1 MNNWYFLSME
11 NDLFLA
17 GLAAIAMIGL
27 ALVAWR
33 TAKKRTFSELTN
45 SPLPAAAAPSPGQGI
60 PLFIQ
65 YAEANG
71 EVNSRRIDGLKVKE
85 VQSEGTLRPRML
97 LFGWCHQRRARIEFA
112 VARIVSLTD
121 RQTGEVYDKTGA
133 IAGYL
138 RLVALDNT
146 ATPEDRQ
153 AEGYREIERAKRDR
167 KLILAPVNASIEWQ
181 FSHGKGATQSAR
193 VWITAVAIGPD
204 GRAYALFV
212 ESIGGGSVERPY
224 FIKPR
229 GSGHREVL
237 TIEGEDE
244 SHEGEAIATWAEQW
258 LSKTG

>member
-1 MNNWYFLSME
+1 ME
-11 NDLFLA
+11 NFFFLFS
-17 GLAAIAMIGL
+17 LAAVASIGL
-27 ALVAWR
+27 ALVAWQ
-33 TAKKRTFSELTN
+33 TAKKRAFSEPTN
-45 SPLPAAAAPSPGQGI
+45 SPQPDVAASSPGEGI

-85 VQSEGTLRPRML
+85 VQSEGTRRPRLL

-112 VARIVSLTD
+112 VARIESLTD
-121 RQTGEVYDKTGA
+121 PRTGEVYDKKSA

-138 RLVALDNT
+138 RLVALENT

-153 AEGYREIERAKRDR
+153 AEGYREVERAKRDR
-167 KLILAPVNASIEWQ
+167 KLVLTPVNASIEWR

-193 VWITAVAIGPD
+193 VWITAVAVGPD

-212 ESIGGGSVERPY
+212 ESIGGGAAERPY
-224 FIKPR
+224 FIKPL

-237 TIEGEDE
+237 IIEGEDE
-244 SHEGEAIATWAEQW
+244 SHKGEAIATWAEQW
-258 LSKTG
+258 LRKAE

>member
-1 MNNWYFLSME
+1 ME
-11 NDLFLA
+11 NDFFLA
-17 GLAAIAMIGL
+17 GLAAFAMIGL

-33 TAKKRTFSELTN
+33 TAKKRAFSGPTN
-45 SPLPAAAAPSPGQGI
+45 SPRPAAAASSPGQGI

-71 EVNSRRIDGLKVKE
+71 EVNSLRIDVLKVEE
-85 VQSEGTLRPRML
+85 VQSEGTRRPRLL

-112 VARIVSLTD
+112 VARIESLTD
-121 RQTGEVYDKTGA
+121 PRTGEVYDRKSA

-138 RLVALDNT
+138 RLVALQNT

-167 KLILAPVNASIEWQ
+167 KLILTPVKVSIGWR
-181 FSHGKGATQSAR
+181 FSHGKGAKQSAR

-212 ESIGGGSVERPY
+212 ESIGGGSAERPY
-224 FIKPR
+224 FIMPL

-258 LSKTG
+258 LGKPE

>member
-1 MNNWYFLSME
+1 ME
-11 NDLFLA
+11 NDFFLA
-17 GLAAIAMIGL
+17 GLAAFAMIGL

-33 TAKKRTFSELTN
+33 TAKKRAFSEPTN
-45 SPLPAAAAPSPGQGI
+45 SPRPAAAASSPGQGN

-71 EVNSRRIDGLKVKE
+71 EVNSLRIDVLKVEE
-85 VQSEGTLRPRML
+85 VQSEGTRRPRLL

-112 VARIVSLTD
+112 VARIESLTD
-121 RQTGEVYDKTGA
+121 PRTGEVYDRKSA

-138 RLVALDNT
+138 RLVALQNT

-153 AEGYREIERAKRDR
+153 AEGYREIERDKRDR
-167 KLILAPVNASIEWQ
+167 KLILAPVNVNIGWR

-212 ESIGGGSVERPY
+212 ESIGGGSAERPY
-224 FIKPR
+224 FIMPL

-258 LSKTG
+258 LGKPK